1 MISQRAFFVS
11 GSEASRD
18 AENHPSVVWIFGE
31 VAGFQLAHTD
41 FVVRLV
47 GAQDD
52 SGFRS
57 RHRKRIGVG
66 VPRDSFGGFRSG
78 WQGDDLG
85 LSGHSLGGAEK
96 IVQSDRGTIIFGRR
110 WRLLAGNEGASQ
122 GSREDR
128 RE

>member
-11 GSEASRD
+11 GSEASGD
-18 AENHPSVVWIFGE
+18 EENHPSVVWIFGE
-31 VAGFQLAHTD
+31 VAGFQLGHAD

-52 SGFRS
+52 SGFGS
-57 RHRKRIGVG
+57 RHRKRIATGVL
-66 VPRDSFGGFRSG
+66 RDAFGGFRGG

-85 LSGHSLGGAEK
+85 LSGNSPGCAEK
-96 IVQSDRGTIIFGRR
+96 SGRGTVILRRR

-122 GSREDR
+122 GSREYR